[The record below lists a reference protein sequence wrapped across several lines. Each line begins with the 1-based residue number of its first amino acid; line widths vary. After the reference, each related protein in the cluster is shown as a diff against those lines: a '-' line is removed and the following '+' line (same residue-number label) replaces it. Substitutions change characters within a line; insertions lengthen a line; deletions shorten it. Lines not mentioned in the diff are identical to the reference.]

1 MPAATPPPSTTN
13 TTATTTTPSTT
24 SRNVNTAV
32 PIVVAV
38 ADNNNINNNKS
49 VEEQELIRLALHRS
63 PYFTCLTEEQVDRFV
78 QVAELRS
85 FRPGQAVILEGCRDD
100 RDDEEEEDYLHYHA
114 PTRQMYVTRRST
126 LTDRAM
132 ADPDDA
138 LDFAESDDNDDLLL
152 LPPET
157 AAAVSE
163 KGTDAGSSADSTA
176 ATIHSEEQTELVT
189 DGETED
195 TSEANQE
202 DYTTTQQQQQHPP
215 FEDHPVPPPSSGTK
229 SYLYVIRQGNAD
241 VLYENVNPAS
251 LGPGTLFGEG
261 GFLFGRQHSASIVAS
276 SQLECYVVDHSTFI
290 HDVLESNKMK
300 LLFDKY
306 AHHTLPPT
314 NTKTGG
320 EPGERYMTMED
331 FIRSCSAE
339 EAPSPSG
346 GLSIANT
353 YQNILRKSPYQT
365 TARRQEQIVR
375 LTDFCLFHLL
385 MARPDPEVDIAFL
398 LMDRRKAGNINL
410 NDFQD
415 YLANIPYFDMQ
426 SEFVVRH
433 FGKHGNRT
441 IRTHQFSQFLVDL
454 QREMGRQ
461 AFLHQLDTKGT
472 PEGFLPPREFVQ
484 VLKTACGW
492 RLSDGVAERLECMY
506 CKGPIQAAESTAIQS
521 VRAGKIK
528 GYSPQQVTDYS
539 TKSVLGDLEWREKNL
554 GTRYFAYV
562 DFLAFQ
568 EVLGHLPGICNLIDR
583 ACQIKKGPVSPDD
596 FKVANRVFGLGG
608 RLSRKQVDII
618 FQLFDLDRDGFVSAE
633 DAASV
638 TGLEYA
644 FRLEA
649 VAGREGKFTFAPPPD
664 LRSDNGE
671 DASTSDS
678 AFSKPGDLL
687 SKTVHYSTQFLM
699 ASIAGGIGILSMY
712 PLDLVKTRMMN
723 QRIGADGS
731 RMYLQSFDCLRKTV
745 RYEGFMGL
753 YRGLLPPLL
762 AVGPE
767 KAIKFAVNDLLRGLA
782 TNKERDQKFHLFLE
796 IVSGGCA
803 GACQLLVTNPLEL
816 IKIRMQMHGETA
828 RLYQLK
834 GLPTPKAKS
843 FSEVAAELGMSGLYR
858 GAAACLLRDIPFGAI
873 YFPAYAACKDYLV
886 NQEGGPGSASASTIL
901 IAGTMAGIP
910 ASFFTTPADMVKT
923 RLQVLPRRG
932 EVMYSGIGDC
942 FKKVYATEGPT
953 AFFKGSLFRVGRIA
967 PQFGI
972 ALLCYE
978 YLTQSIGMPASLPP
992 TNAPI
997 DPRDYRTAFPTH
1009 AIGTKT
1015 DDIDNLVKNMGF
1027 QSRAFKASPPDI
1039 QDKTDPKR

>member
-1 MPAATPPPSTTN
+1 MSAARPPPSNKT
-13 TTATTTTPSTT
+13 
-24 SRNVNTAV
+24 VDHVV
-32 PIVVAV
+32 PIVAATETVAET
-38 ADNNNINNNKS
+38 KS

-78 QVAELRS
+78 QVAKLRS

-100 RDDEEEEDYLHYHA
+100 RDEEEYEEYDDLHSHV
-114 PTRQMYVTRRST
+114 PTTRQMYVTRRSS
-126 LTDRAM
+126 AM
-132 ADPDDA
+132 ADPDD
-138 LDFAESDDNDDLLL
+138 DMDDNDLLYLPEASSSSSSSKDL
-152 LPPET
+152 
-157 AAAVSE
+157 VSE
-163 KGTDAGSSADSTA
+163 KDATDVDLTLTA
-176 ATIHSEEQTELVT
+176 ATIQSEKQTEQAPDSDVDDASEEATQ
-189 DGETED
+189 DD
-195 TSEANQE
+195 S
-202 DYTTTQQQQQHPP
+202 TTTTMQQQQQQQQPQHPP
-215 FEDHPVPPPSSGTK
+215 FEDHLVPPPSSGSK

-241 VLYENVNPAS
+241 VFYENVNPAS
-251 LGPGTLFGEG
+251 LGPGTTFGEG

-276 SQLECYVVDHSTFI
+276 SPLECYVVDHSTFI

-306 AHHTLPPT
+306 AHHTLPTHRNGPD
-314 NTKTGG
+314 GG
-320 EPGERYMTMED
+320 SGERYMTMDD
-331 FIRSCSAE
+331 FIQSCSAE

-353 YQNILRKSPYQT
+353 YQNILTKSSPYQT
-365 TARRQEQIVR
+365 ARRHEQRVR

-398 LMDRRKAGNINL
+398 LMDRRKAGSINL
-410 NDFQD
+410 HDFQD
-415 YLANIPYFDMQ
+415 YLATIPYFDMQ
-426 SEFVVRH
+426 SEFVQRH
-433 FGKHGNRT
+433 FGTKGNRT

-461 AFLHQLDTKGT
+461 AFLHQLDTMGT
-472 PEGFLPPREFVQ
+472 PEGFLPPHEFVQ

-492 RLSDGVAERLECMY
+492 RLPDGVAERLECMY

-521 VRAGKIK
+521 VRAGTIK
-528 GYSPQQVTDYS
+528 GDSPQQVTDYS
-539 TKSVLGDLEWREKNL
+539 TKSVLADLEWREKNL
-554 GTRYFAYV
+554 GTRYFAYG

-583 ACQIKKGPVSPDD
+583 ACQIKNGPVSPDD

-608 RLSRKQVDII
+608 RLSRNQVDII

-633 DAASV
+633 DAVSV
-638 TGLEYA
+638 VGLEYA
-644 FRLEA
+644 YRLEA

-664 LRSDNGE
+664 LGRIDDE
-671 DASTSDS
+671 DTSSSDS
-678 AFSKPGDLL
+678 AFAKPGDLV
-687 SKTVHYSTQFLM
+687 SKIVHYSTQFLM
-699 ASIAGGIGILSMY
+699 ASIAGGIGILSVY

-745 RYEGFMGL
+745 QYEGFMGL

-782 TNKERDQKFHLFLE
+782 TNKERDQTSHWFLE

-828 RLYQLK
+828 RLCELN
-834 GLPTPKAKS
+834 GLSKPKAKS
-843 FSEVAAELGMSGLYR
+843 FSQVAADLGMSGLYR

-886 NQEGGPGSASASTIL
+886 NREGGPGSASASTIL

-910 ASFFTTPADMVKT
+910 ASFLTTPADMVKT
-923 RLQVLPRRG
+923 RLQVLPRQG
-932 EVMYSGIGDC
+932 EIMYSGIGDC
-942 FKKVYATEGPT
+942 FKKVYQTEGPT

-972 ALLCYE
+972 SLLCYE

-1027 QSRAFKASPPDI
+1027 QSRAFKASS
-1039 QDKTDPKR
+1039 QVQEKTKDPKR

>member
-1 MPAATPPPSTTN
+1 MAVAKRNSLRVISSYVNQPTNIMSTARPPPPPSNANATPTPRHPTTDG
-13 TTATTTTPSTT
+13 TTVDPS
-24 SRNVNTAV
+24 VVVV
-32 PIVVAV
+32 P
-38 ADNNNINNNKS
+38 NIKS
-49 VEEQELIRLALHRS
+49 HEEQELIRLALHRS

-78 QVAELRS
+78 QVATLRS

-100 RDDEEEEDYLHYHA
+100 RDEQDEQDYLHYHA
-114 PTRQMYVTRRST
+114 PSRARQMHATRRSSQ
-126 LTDRAM
+126 AM
-132 ADPDDA
+132 ADPDD
-138 LDFAESDDNDDLLL
+138 DMDDDDLSLL
-152 LPPET
+152 EAET
-157 AAAVSE
+157 TTTTSSKE
-163 KGTDAGSSADSTA
+163 KDTTDADAIA
-176 ATIHSEEQTELVT
+176 ATNDLEEQTEQAPESET
-189 DGETED
+189 DGA
-195 TSEANQE
+195 SEQATIQPLP
-202 DYTTTQQQQQHPP
+202 QQQPQHPP
-215 FEDHPVPPPSSGTK
+215 FDDHPVPPPSSGSK

-241 VLYENVNPAS
+241 VFYETVNQAA
-251 LGPGTLFGEG
+251 LGPGTMFGEG

-276 SQLECYVVDHSTFI
+276 SFLECYVVDHSTFL

-300 LLFDKY
+300 VLFDKY
-306 AHHTLPPT
+306 AKHTLPQT
-314 NTKTGG
+314 
-320 EPGERYMTMED
+320 GERYMTMED
-331 FIRSCSAE
+331 FIQSCSAE
-339 EAPSPSG
+339 ATATPSRSG

-353 YQNILRKSPYQT
+353 YQNILRKSPYQ
-365 TARRQEQIVR
+365 RSQRQEQMVR

-398 LMDRRKAGNINL
+398 LMDRRKAGSINVH
-410 NDFQD
+410 DFQT
-415 YLANIPYFDMQ
+415 YVANIPYFDMQ
-426 SEFVVRH
+426 SEFVQRH
-433 FGKHGNRT
+433 FGPQGNRT

-461 AFLHQLDTKGT
+461 AFLHQLETKGT
-472 PEGFLPPREFVQ
+472 PEGFLPPHEFVQ

-492 RLSDGVAERLECMY
+492 RLPDGVAERLECMY
-506 CKGPIQAAESTAIQS
+506 CKGPIQSAESTAIQS
-521 VRAGKIK
+521 VRAGTIK
-528 GYSPQQVTDYS
+528 GDSPQQVTDYS
-539 TKSVLGDLEWREKNL
+539 TKSVLRDLEWREKNL

-583 ACQIKKGPVSPDD
+583 ACDIKKGPVSADD

-638 TGLEYA
+638 VGLEFAY
-644 FRLEA
+644 RLEA
-649 VAGREGKFTFAPPPD
+649 VAGRQGKFTFAPPPD
-664 LRSDNGE
+664 LRRTDDDDDDE
-671 DASTSDS
+671 DASDDS
-678 AFSKPGDLL
+678 AFPKPGDLI
-687 SKTVHYSTQFLM
+687 SKLVQYSTQFLM
-699 ASIAGGIGILSMY
+699 ASIAGGIGILSVY

-745 RYEGFMGL
+745 QYEGFMGL

-782 TNKERDQKFHLFLE
+782 TNKERDQSHWFLE

-828 RLYQLK
+828 RLCELQ
-834 GLPTPKAKS
+834 GLAKPKIKS
-843 FSEVAAELGMSGLYR
+843 FSQVAAELGMSGLYR

-886 NQEGGPGSASASTIL
+886 NREGGPGSASASTIL
-901 IAGTMAGIP
+901 MAGTMAGIP
-910 ASFFTTPADMVKT
+910 ASLFTTPADMVKT
-923 RLQVLPRRG
+923 RLQVLPRQG
-932 EVMYSGIGDC
+932 EIMYSGIGDC
-942 FKKVYATEGPT
+942 FRKVYQTEGPT

-972 ALLCYE
+972 SLLCYE

-1027 QSRAFKASPPDI
+1027 QSRAFKAPTPV
-1039 QDKTDPKR
+1039 QEKTDPKR